1 MLARIGGCIS
11 PPATDD
17 YIDYRFYLVRDPSPV
32 SFSLVDGQ
40 VYLHSGLLARLE
52 NESQLAAVLAHEIHH
67 VAAHDHIHATRSRRF
82 KETSTQLAAS
92 VVDVFIPLQGGLLGM
107 TANIHAMN
115 AKTKFDLRYEVAA
128 DRHAL
133 QLLAVAGYN
142 PHSAL
147 RVLELMAGDVEFASP
162 RLVGAWTT
170 NDELQERRD
179 KLEALT
185 EHLTTNDY
193 AESPGSAGEFLQLT
207 RHLLD
212 LTIDDYIRMGSP
224 RTAIAFVESLLS
236 TASSASLH
244 AAMGDALHALGPRPD
259 IAPQEVSSSDARRFK
274 RMTRDEIIAE
284 IMATDEGK
292 ANYQRHLEMAQQS
305 YRTALE
311 LNPNAVRALRGFGSL
326 LFEQADYRASARHYI
341 RYLKLS
347 PDAADS
353 SIVMEKLQQIRSHL
367 QHEKGNG

>member
-1 MLARIGGCIS
+1 
-11 PPATDD
+11 
-17 YIDYRFYLVRDPSPV
+17 
-32 SFSLVDGQ
+32 
-40 VYLHSGLLARLE
+40 
-52 NESQLAAVLAHEIHH
+52 
-67 VAAHDHIHATRSRRF
+67 
-82 KETSTQLAAS
+82 
-92 VVDVFIPLQGGLLGM
+92 
-107 TANIHAMN
+107 
-115 AKTKFDLRYEVAA
+115 
-128 DRHAL
+128 
-133 QLLAVAGYN
+133 
-142 PHSAL
+142 
-147 RVLELMAGDVEFASP
+147 
-162 RLVGAWTT
+162 
-170 NDELQERRD
+170 
-179 KLEALT
+179 
-185 EHLTTNDY
+185 
-193 AESPGSAGEFLQLT
+193 
-207 RHLLD
+207 
-212 LTIDDYIRMGSP
+212 
-224 RTAIAFVESLLS
+224 
-236 TASSASLH
+236 
-244 AAMGDALHALGPRPD
+244 MGDALHALGPRPD